1 MIAMSTCLL
10 PLFLFLLFPDLTC
23 IPANNRAGMDWTR
36 TVESK
41 GEMSEVGI
49 ALKADGTFCAIYCLS
64 RERQKELR
72 ARMLDVDPSVLFF
85 GDCAD
90 LRNTN
95 ASRARSLVNRKKKT
109 ASVKPHFDLLDN
121 GKWRCN
127 EPCHP
132 HCTSEIGM
140 GSRDWNRNTY
150 HTGAFKAG
158 STRAPQ
164 EKLCSSSQ
172 ASTFALNARHSFY

>member
-1 MIAMSTCLL
+1 MKAMSTCLL

-23 IPANNRAGMDWTR
+23 IPALNRGGMDWTR
-36 TVESK
+36 TVE

-49 ALKADGTFCAIYCLS
+49 ALEADGTFCAIYCLS
-64 RERQKELR
+64 RERQKELH

-95 ASRARSLVNRKKKT
+95 ASRARSDASRKGKH
-109 ASVKPHFDLLDN
+109 VQVMKPQFVELPN

-127 EPCHP
+127 EHLQDLELL
-132 HCTSEIGM
+132 TTVTI
-140 GSRDWNRNTY
+140 
-150 HTGAFKAG
+150 
-158 STRAPQ
+158 
-164 EKLCSSSQ
+164 
-172 ASTFALNARHSFY
+172 